1 MHFKFILALSATL
14 CLSACATVEP
24 PKTRLL
30 TADQFAASSSR
41 TLKTVVRQRAGLVP
55 MRASS
60 AMFGAIGGLAMAN
73 SAQVYAS
80 DHGINDPAIH
90 IQDRLAQRVHER
102 FGNPISPTP
111 HDMTAP
117 ADPAKPAQAEPDS
130 IYVSAVTYLWF
141 ERYLSFDW
149 SHFALDANVMIALVD
164 GSDNA
169 ILAKYD
175 CKKSSKETHT
185 LAELEADH
193 GALANKILNEMGD
206 ACVSEFEA
214 ANFGAAPA
222 LTKPAT

>member
-1 MHFKFILALSATL
+1 
-14 CLSACATVEP
+14 
-24 PKTRLL
+24 
-30 TADQFAASSSR
+30 
-41 TLKTVVRQRAGLVP
+41 
-55 MRASS
+55 
-60 AMFGAIGGLAMAN
+60 MFGGLGGLATA
-73 SAQVYAS
+73 SAAQTYAS
-80 DHGINDPAIH
+80 DHGIIDPAIH

-111 HDMTAP
+111 RDMTAP
-117 ADPAKPAQAEPDS
+117 ADPAKPSVGEPDA
-130 IYVSAVTYLWF
+130 IYVSAVTYTWF

-164 GSDNA
+164 GADNA

-175 CKKSSKETHT
+175 CRKSSKETHT

-193 GALANKILNEMGD
+193 GALANKILTEMGD

-222 LTKPAT
+222 AAKPAAGQ